1 MRERRSASF
10 TVPGAQRGPGQGA
23 LVTPFCALGQ
33 EMGGK
38 RGREL
43 QPDSAGTLLGLRI
56 VRLGPLLGIDF
67 WFTMGETGM
76 PEVSRS
82 LYYILARSLNSPVFF
97 CFGLDLSTCPGAP
110 WKRTQVWWT
119 RLSQSFQLRTGVR
132 DELKSHS
139 GQLPGCCY
147 L

>member
-33 EMGGK
+33 EMGGN

-43 QPDSAGTLLGLRI
+43 QPDSAGTLIGLRI

-67 WFTMGETGM
+67 WFTMGETAM

-82 LYYILARSLNSPVFF
+82 LYYILARSLNSPVTFSV
-97 CFGLDLSTCPGAP
+97 STCPRAP
-110 WKRTQVWWT
+110 RKRTKVWWT

-132 DELKSHS
+132 DELKSPS